1 MSKPRNFEELITFTN
16 NDQSLSFNKRKSRRS
31 HLKRFCEAV
40 GHIPTTLAAD
50 IPIVRDLMSKANPG
64 ASGISQQYWATIRS
78 GVWGAMEAAGFPIV
92 RARGVNPTPH
102 VQSLVAIIG
111 DDGDKTQLALTPIL
125 KFFVMAG
132 TSPWEFSQKTVP
144 LYRKWLNGCYSRTN
158 WQRAYTRSIGVWT
171 MLQTRFPY
179 EWPQHPVSA
188 QFDVDDFYYP
198 NWDVFPDLRNDYDNH
213 LKQIAANKPRRYGKD
228 RKILNP
234 LSLKAREDHV
244 RRFASAVA
252 RAHNMKPHEVISLE
266 FITRPEVVDETVNLL
281 MERFG
286 SETNGGVYQTLRHI
300 NSIARHHVK
309 RDEEELEE
317 LMDIRAS
324 VAPPNGPADKNVA
337 LVQLFRDPELREKFA
352 GCAGEILRE
361 LKRKKRLTP
370 GDVKRGMLA
379 FLAGILTKIPMRI
392 SEVLAL
398 KYGETFFDAGA
409 GNTRKVAISLPAEMV
424 KNNEPRRALFGPELV
439 RLYDIYIT
447 VIRPHLAPASNP
459 YLFPSGP
466 TAARN
471 DDHISHSLAAMM
483 HREIGV
489 RMTAHQFRHV
499 VGYIFLVAKPGC
511 YDTVRRLL
519 GHRSL
524 KTTLRFYAFVLED
537 EAHEL
542 LDETID
548 DLAAKRNLRRRR
560 RAA

>member
-1 MSKPRNFEELITFTN
+1 MSKPRNFEELIALTG
-16 NDQSLSFNKRKSRRS
+16 NDDRLTLEQRKVRRS
-31 HLKRFCEAV
+31 HLKRFCEIV
-40 GHIPTTLAAD
+40 GRIPTTVVTDVA
-50 IPIVRDLMSKANPG
+50 IVRDLMSKANPG
-64 ASGISQQYWATIRS
+64 ASGVNPANWAKLRS
-78 GVWGAMEAAGFPIV
+78 GVWLVMEGAGFPVV
-92 RARGVNPTPH
+92 RARRVAPTPPI
-102 VQSLVAIIG
+102 QRLVAIIG
-111 DDGDKTQLALTPIL
+111 DDDNKAQLTLTPLL
-125 KFFVMAG
+125 KFFVLSGA
-132 TSPWEFSQKTVP
+132 SPWEFTQDVVP
-144 LYRKWLNGCYSRTN
+144 TYRDWLKGCYSRTN
-158 WQRAYTRSIGVWT
+158 WQRAFKRSIAAWT
-171 MLQTRFPY
+171 TLQTRFPQ
-179 EWPQHPVSA
+179 EWPQHPVTT
-188 QFDVDDFYYP
+188 QFGVGDFYYP
-198 NWDVFPDLRNDYDNH
+198 TWEYFPHLRAEYDRH
-213 LKQIAANKPRRYGKD
+213 LAEMTANKPRRYGKD
-228 RKILNP
+228 RKILSP
-234 LSLKAREDHV
+234 STLKAREGHV

-252 RAHNMKPHEVISLE
+252 RAHTMAPHEVKSLE

-281 MERFG
+281 MDRFG

-309 RDEEELEE
+309 RDEEELNQ
-317 LMDIRAS
+317 LIAIRAS

-337 LVQLFRDPELREKFA
+337 LVQLFRDAELREKFA
-352 GCAGEILRE
+352 GCAGESLRE

-370 GDVKRGMLA
+370 RDIKRGMLA
-379 FLAGILTKIPMRI
+379 FLAAILTKIPMRI

-398 KYGETFFDAGA
+398 KYGETFFDIGA
-409 GNTRKVAISLPAEMV
+409 GTARKVTVWLPAEMV
-424 KNNEPRRALFGPELV
+424 KNNEPRRTFFGPELV
-439 RLYDIYIT
+439 RLYDIYRT

-466 TAARN
+466 TATRN
-471 DDHISHSLAAMM
+471 DDHISHSLASMM